1 MSESLSAIPSGVRYY
16 FGSEAHLRRAIEH
29 AAMSIFKAW
38 SYEEITPPT
47 VDYYSLFERGM
58 GSVEAQDAFRF
69 IDTDGKLLALR
80 PDVTSGIARAAAT
93 LMAKRERPLRFSYA
107 APVFRLRAESHAEW
121 RREST
126 QIGCELI
133 GHSGCAADMEVLV
146 IAVEILSSLGLDGRY
161 TITINDLEVFN
172 GIVGSLGLDRTAQE
186 ELRELVDTHNAEDLE
201 RFLASYAS
209 TEECAS
215 FAQLVQLSGRSE
227 VFENARRVI
236 TNERSVA
243 ALGRLETLWNVVDSL
258 GLAAQFEVDL
268 GDVSRLD
275 YYTGILFKIYVAGVG
290 MRVGSGGRYDQLTAN
305 FGKAEPAVGFVLD
318 LDALAEAMR
327 ANESTSGFG
336 EEPAPEASLLMDENP
351 TALFREALRK
361 REQGDKVLISPKR
374 EVTP

>member
-58 GSVEAQDAFRF
+58 GSIEAQDAFRF
-69 IDTDGKLLALR
+69 TDTDGKLLALR

-133 GHSGCAADMEVLV
+133 GRNGCAADMEVLA
-146 IAVEILSSLGLDGRY
+146 IAVEILSSLGLDGSY
-161 TITINDLEVFN
+161 TITINDLEIFN
-172 GIVGSLGLDRTAQE
+172 GIVGSLGLDATAQE
-186 ELRELVDTHNAEDLE
+186 ELRELVDTHNAGDLE
-201 RFLASYAS
+201 QFLASYAS

-215 FAQLVQLSGRSE
+215 F
-227 VFENARRVI
+227 
-236 TNERSVA
+236 
-243 ALGRLETLWNVVDSL
+243 
-258 GLAAQFEVDL
+258 
-268 GDVSRLD
+268 
-275 YYTGILFKIYVAGVG
+275 
-290 MRVGSGGRYDQLTAN
+290 
-305 FGKAEPAVGFVLD
+305 
-318 LDALAEAMR
+318 
-327 ANESTSGFG
+327 
-336 EEPAPEASLLMDENP
+336 
-351 TALFREALRK
+351 
-361 REQGDKVLISPKR
+361 
-374 EVTP
+374 